1 MAGRAIK
8 ESPDRKAPDERRS
21 FGTLSLPIEGRV
33 LADEIGIGP
42 QSSNIVMAA
51 DIEATQSIRRGER
64 NMKTLTI
71 LNIEDSEEDYKL
83 VLRHLTKVGYEVYS
97 EKVETAEAMRSALA
111 SREWDIVISDYRMP
125 RFSGLEAFQ
134 VLKESGLD
142 IPFIIISG
150 TIGEETAV
158 NTLLAG
164 VSDYLMKGNL
174 SRLAPAIERGIE
186 EAKNRRIQR
195 STEAALRR
203 SEERYRLLFER
214 NPMPMW
220 VYDVET
226 LIFLAVNLAA
236 EEHYG
241 YSAEEFRTMTIKDIR
256 PAEDTVALDANLK
269 QTPEMI
275 DAGDEWRH
283 KKKDGSIINVEITSH
298 ALVFDGK
305 KARLVLA
312 NDITK
317 RIQAEEE
324 LRKSEEQ
331 LKQSLKLES
340 IGRLAGGIAHDF
352 NNMLTAINGYSEL
365 TLRRLDEN
373 DPLRSNIEEI
383 KKAGERSAELTKQL
397 LAFSRRQML
406 QSKILDINQVVS
418 DTVLMLERL
427 IGEDIDLVTV
437 LESDTANI
445 EADPGQLSLVILNL
459 VVNSRDAMPEGGTIT
474 IETKN
479 VFLDDA
485 YARQHVSVKP
495 GRFVM
500 LSIGDTGVGMD
511 AQTQQQ
517 IFEPFFTTKE
527 VGKGTGLGLSTV
539 YGIVKQS
546 NGNIWVYSEVGKGTV
561 FKIYLPQIAESS
573 SPVEEA
579 RSAVSFWG
587 TETILV
593 VEDEDMVRNLTVEV
607 LESCGYEV
615 LQARNGIEAL
625 DFCKSYGAKID
636 LLITDIVMPQIGG
649 RELAE
654 RMLHNDPS
662 LCVLFTSGYTDD
674 AIVRHGILEEDAN
687 FIQKPFNLDDL
698 GKKVR
703 ELLDGQRTSGN

>member
-1 MAGRAIK
+1 
-8 ESPDRKAPDERRS
+8 
-21 FGTLSLPIEGRV
+21 
-33 LADEIGIGP
+33 
-42 QSSNIVMAA
+42 
-51 DIEATQSIRRGER
+51 
-64 NMKTLTI
+64 MKTLTI

-83 VLRHLTKVGYEVYS
+83 VLRHLTKAGYELYS

-125 RFSGLEAFQ
+125 TFSGLEAFR

-164 VSDYLMKGNL
+164 VNDYLMKGNL
-174 SRLAPAIERGIE
+174 SRLAPAVERGIE
-186 EAKNRRIQR
+186 EVKNRRIQR

-203 SEERYRLLFER
+203 SEERYRLLFEK
-214 NPMPMW
+214 NPLPMW
-220 VYDVET
+220 VYDVDT
-226 LIFLAVNLAA
+226 LIFLAVNIAA

-256 PAEDTVALDANLK
+256 PAEDAAALEANLS
-269 QTPEMI
+269 QTPGMI
-275 DAGDEWRH
+275 DVGDEWRH
-283 KKKDGSIINVEITSH
+283 KKKDGSIINVEVTSH
-298 ALVFDGK
+298 ALMFDGK

-312 NDITK
+312 NDVTK

-373 DPLRSNIEEI
+373 DPLRPNIEEI

-406 QSKILDINQVVS
+406 QSKVLDINQVVS

-437 LESDTANI
+437 LDSNTANI

-459 VVNSRDAMPEGGTIT
+459 VVNSRDAMPDGGTIT

-495 GRFVM
+495 GPYVM
-500 LSIGDTGVGMD
+500 LSIGDTGIGMD

-539 YGIVKQS
+539 YGIIKQS
-546 NGNIWVYSEVGKGTV
+546 NGNIWVYSEVDKGTV
-561 FKIYLPQIAESS
+561 FKIYLPQITESS
-573 SPVEEA
+573 SPIEEA
-579 RSAVSFWG
+579 KPTDSFLG

-625 DFCKSYGAKID
+625 DFCKSYKEKID

-654 RMLHNDPS
+654 RMLHEDPS

-698 GKKVR
+698 GKKVS
-703 ELLDGQRTSGN
+703 ELLDVHRTPGN

>member
-1 MAGRAIK
+1 
-8 ESPDRKAPDERRS
+8 
-21 FGTLSLPIEGRV
+21 
-33 LADEIGIGP
+33 
-42 QSSNIVMAA
+42 
-51 DIEATQSIRRGER
+51 
-64 NMKTLTI
+64 MKTLTI

-83 VLRHLTKVGYEVYS
+83 VLRHLTKAGYELYS

-125 RFSGLEAFQ
+125 TFSGLEAFR

-164 VSDYLMKGNL
+164 VNDYLMKGNL
-174 SRLAPAIERGIE
+174 SRLAPAVERGIE
-186 EAKNRRIQR
+186 EVKNRRIQR
-195 STEAALRR
+195 CTEAALRR
-203 SEERYRLLFER
+203 SEERYRLLFEK
-214 NPMPMW
+214 NPLPMW
-220 VYDVET
+220 VYDVDT
-226 LIFLAVNLAA
+226 LIFLAVNIAA

-256 PAEDTVALDANLK
+256 PAEDAAALEANLS
-269 QTPEMI
+269 QTPGMI
-275 DAGDEWRH
+275 DVGDEWRH
-283 KKKDGSIINVEITSH
+283 KKKDGSIINVEVTSH
-298 ALVFDGK
+298 ALMFDGK

-312 NDITK
+312 NDVTK

-373 DPLRSNIEEI
+373 DPLRPNIEEI

-406 QSKILDINQVVS
+406 QSKVLDINQVVS

-437 LESDTANI
+437 LDSNTANI

-459 VVNSRDAMPEGGTIT
+459 VVNSRDAMPDGGTIT

-495 GRFVM
+495 GPYVM
-500 LSIGDTGVGMD
+500 LSIGDTGIGMD

-539 YGIVKQS
+539 YGIIKQS
-546 NGNIWVYSEVGKGTV
+546 NGNIWVYSEVDKGTV
-561 FKIYLPQIAESS
+561 FKIYLPQITESS
-573 SPVEEA
+573 SPIEEA
-579 RSAVSFWG
+579 KPTDSFLG

-625 DFCKSYGAKID
+625 DFCKSYKEKID

-654 RMLHNDPS
+654 RMLHEDPS

-698 GKKVR
+698 GKKVS
-703 ELLDGQRTSGN
+703 ELLDVHRTPGN

>member
-1 MAGRAIK
+1 
-8 ESPDRKAPDERRS
+8 
-21 FGTLSLPIEGRV
+21 
-33 LADEIGIGP
+33 
-42 QSSNIVMAA
+42 
-51 DIEATQSIRRGER
+51 
-64 NMKTLTI
+64 MKTLTI

-83 VLRHLTKVGYEVYS
+83 VLRHLTKAGYELYS

-125 RFSGLEAFQ
+125 TFSGLEAFR

-164 VSDYLMKGNL
+164 VNDYLMKGNL
-174 SRLAPAIERGIE
+174 SRLAPAVERGIE
-186 EAKNRRIQR
+186 EVKNRRIQR

-203 SEERYRLLFER
+203 SEERYRLLFEK
-214 NPMPMW
+214 NPLPMW
-220 VYDVET
+220 VYDVDT
-226 LIFLAVNLAA
+226 LIFLAVNIAA

-256 PAEDTVALDANLK
+256 PAEDAAALEANLS
-269 QTPEMI
+269 QTPGMI
-275 DAGDEWRH
+275 DVGDEWRH
-283 KKKDGSIINVEITSH
+283 KKKDGSIINVEVTSH
-298 ALVFDGK
+298 ALMFDGK

-312 NDITK
+312 NDVTK

-373 DPLRSNIEEI
+373 DPLRPNIEEI

-406 QSKILDINQVVS
+406 QSKVLDINQVVS

-437 LESDTANI
+437 LDSNTANI

-459 VVNSRDAMPEGGTIT
+459 VVNSRDAMPDGGTIT

-495 GRFVM
+495 GPYVM
-500 LSIGDTGVGMD
+500 LSIGDTGIGMD

-539 YGIVKQS
+539 YGIIKQS

-561 FKIYLPQIAESS
+561 FKIYLPQITESS
-573 SPVEEA
+573 SPIEEA
-579 RSAVSFWG
+579 KPTDSFLG

-625 DFCKSYGAKID
+625 DFCKSYKEKID

-654 RMLHNDPS
+654 RMLHEDPS

-703 ELLDGQRTSGN
+703 ELLDVHRTPGN

>member
-1 MAGRAIK
+1 
-8 ESPDRKAPDERRS
+8 
-21 FGTLSLPIEGRV
+21 
-33 LADEIGIGP
+33 
-42 QSSNIVMAA
+42 
-51 DIEATQSIRRGER
+51 
-64 NMKTLTI
+64 MKTLTI

-83 VLRHLTKVGYEVYS
+83 VLRHLTKAGYELYS

-125 RFSGLEAFQ
+125 TFSGLEAFR

-164 VSDYLMKGNL
+164 VNDYLMKGNL
-174 SRLAPAIERGIE
+174 SRLAPAVERGIE
-186 EAKNRRIQR
+186 EVKNRRIQR

-203 SEERYRLLFER
+203 SEERYRLLFEK
-214 NPMPMW
+214 NPLPMW
-220 VYDVET
+220 VYDVDT
-226 LIFLAVNLAA
+226 LIFLAVNIAA

-256 PAEDTVALDANLK
+256 PAEDAAALEANLS
-269 QTPEMI
+269 QTPGMI
-275 DAGDEWRH
+275 DVGDEWRH
-283 KKKDGSIINVEITSH
+283 KKKDGSIINVEVTSH
-298 ALVFDGK
+298 ALMFDGK

-312 NDITK
+312 NDVTK

-373 DPLRSNIEEI
+373 DPLRPNIEEI

-406 QSKILDINQVVS
+406 QSKVLDINQVVS

-437 LESDTANI
+437 LDSNTANI

-459 VVNSRDAMPEGGTIT
+459 VVNSRDAMPDGGTIT

-495 GRFVM
+495 GPYVM
-500 LSIGDTGVGMD
+500 LSIGDTGIGMD

-539 YGIVKQS
+539 YGIIKQS
-546 NGNIWVYSEVGKGTV
+546 NGNIWVYSEVDKGTV
-561 FKIYLPQIAESS
+561 FKIYLPQITESS
-573 SPVEEA
+573 SPIEEA
-579 RSAVSFWG
+579 KPTDSFLG

-625 DFCKSYGAKID
+625 DFCKSYKEKID

-654 RMLHNDPS
+654 RMLHEDPS

-703 ELLDGQRTSGN
+703 ELLDVHRTPGN

>member
-1 MAGRAIK
+1 M
-8 ESPDRKAPDERRS
+8 EFQP
-21 FGTLSLPIEGRV
+21 
-33 LADEIGIGP
+33 
-42 QSSNIVMAA
+42 
-51 DIEATQSIRRGER
+51 
-64 NMKTLTI
+64 
-71 LNIEDSEEDYKL
+71 NIEDSEEDYKL
-83 VLRHLTKVGYEVYS
+83 VLRHLTKAGYELYS

-125 RFSGLEAFQ
+125 TFSGLEAFR

-164 VSDYLMKGNL
+164 VNDYLMKGNL
-174 SRLAPAIERGIE
+174 SRLAPAVERGIE
-186 EAKNRRIQR
+186 EVKNRRIQR

-203 SEERYRLLFER
+203 SEERYRLLFEK
-214 NPMPMW
+214 NPLPMW
-220 VYDVET
+220 VYDVDT
-226 LIFLAVNLAA
+226 LIFLAVNIAA

-256 PAEDTVALDANLK
+256 PAEDAAALEANLS
-269 QTPEMI
+269 QTPGMI
-275 DAGDEWRH
+275 DVGDEWRH
-283 KKKDGSIINVEITSH
+283 KKKDGSIINVEVTSH
-298 ALVFDGK
+298 ALMFDGK

-312 NDITK
+312 NDVTK

-373 DPLRSNIEEI
+373 DPLRPNIEEI

-406 QSKILDINQVVS
+406 QSKVLDINQVVS

-437 LESDTANI
+437 LDSNTANI

-459 VVNSRDAMPEGGTIT
+459 VVNSRDAMPDGGTIT

-495 GRFVM
+495 GPYVM
-500 LSIGDTGVGMD
+500 LSIGDTGIGMD

-539 YGIVKQS
+539 YGIIKQS

-561 FKIYLPQIAESS
+561 FKIYLPQITESS
-573 SPVEEA
+573 SPIEEA
-579 RSAVSFWG
+579 KPTDSFLG

-625 DFCKSYGAKID
+625 DFCKSYKEKID

-654 RMLHNDPS
+654 RMLHEDPS

-703 ELLDGQRTSGN
+703 ELLDVHRTPGN

>member
-1 MAGRAIK
+1 
-8 ESPDRKAPDERRS
+8 
-21 FGTLSLPIEGRV
+21 
-33 LADEIGIGP
+33 
-42 QSSNIVMAA
+42 
-51 DIEATQSIRRGER
+51 
-64 NMKTLTI
+64 
-71 LNIEDSEEDYKL
+71 
-83 VLRHLTKVGYEVYS
+83 
-97 EKVETAEAMRSALA
+97 
-111 SREWDIVISDYRMP
+111 
-125 RFSGLEAFQ
+125 
-134 VLKESGLD
+134 
-142 IPFIIISG
+142 
-150 TIGEETAV
+150 
-158 NTLLAG
+158 
-164 VSDYLMKGNL
+164 
-174 SRLAPAIERGIE
+174 
-186 EAKNRRIQR
+186 
-195 STEAALRR
+195 
-203 SEERYRLLFER
+203 
-214 NPMPMW
+214 MW
-220 VYDVET
+220 VYDVDT
-226 LIFLAVNLAA
+226 LIFLAVNIAA

-256 PAEDTVALDANLK
+256 PAEDAAALEANLS
-269 QTPEMI
+269 QTPGMI
-275 DAGDEWRH
+275 DVGDEWRH
-283 KKKDGSIINVEITSH
+283 KKKDGSIINVEVTSH
-298 ALVFDGK
+298 ALMFDGK

-312 NDITK
+312 NDVTK

-373 DPLRSNIEEI
+373 DPLRPNIEEI

-406 QSKILDINQVVS
+406 QSKVLDINQVVS

-437 LESDTANI
+437 LDSNTANI

-459 VVNSRDAMPEGGTIT
+459 VVNSRDAMPDGGTIT

-495 GRFVM
+495 GPYVM
-500 LSIGDTGVGMD
+500 LSIGDTGIGMD

-539 YGIVKQS
+539 YGIIKQS

-561 FKIYLPQIAESS
+561 FKIYLPQITESS
-573 SPVEEA
+573 SPIEEA
-579 RSAVSFWG
+579 KPTDSFLG

-625 DFCKSYGAKID
+625 DFCKSYKEKID

-654 RMLHNDPS
+654 RMLHEDPS

-703 ELLDGQRTSGN
+703 ELLDVHRTPGN

>member
-1 MAGRAIK
+1 
-8 ESPDRKAPDERRS
+8 
-21 FGTLSLPIEGRV
+21 
-33 LADEIGIGP
+33 
-42 QSSNIVMAA
+42 
-51 DIEATQSIRRGER
+51 
-64 NMKTLTI
+64 MKTLTI

-83 VLRHLTKVGYEVYS
+83 VLRHLTKAGYELYS

-125 RFSGLEAFQ
+125 TFSGLEAFR

-164 VSDYLMKGNL
+164 VNDYLMKGNL
-174 SRLAPAIERGIE
+174 SRLAPAVERGIE
-186 EAKNRRIQR
+186 EVKNRRIQR

-203 SEERYRLLFER
+203 SEERYRLLFEK
-214 NPMPMW
+214 NPLPMW
-220 VYDVET
+220 VYDVDT
-226 LIFLAVNLAA
+226 LIFLAVNIAA

-256 PAEDTVALDANLK
+256 PAEDAAALEANLS
-269 QTPEMI
+269 QTPGMI
-275 DAGDEWRH
+275 DVGDEWRH
-283 KKKDGSIINVEITSH
+283 KKKDGSIINVEVTSH
-298 ALVFDGK
+298 ALMFDGK

-312 NDITK
+312 NDVTK

-373 DPLRSNIEEI
+373 DPLRPNIEEI

-406 QSKILDINQVVS
+406 QSKVLDINQVVS

-437 LESDTANI
+437 LDSNTANI

-459 VVNSRDAMPEGGTIT
+459 VVNSRDAMPDGGTIT

-495 GRFVM
+495 GPYVM
-500 LSIGDTGVGMD
+500 LSIGDTGIGMD

-539 YGIVKQS
+539 YGIIKQS

-561 FKIYLPQIAESS
+561 FKIYLPQITESS
-573 SPVEEA
+573 SPIEEA
-579 RSAVSFWG
+579 KPTDSFLG

-625 DFCKSYGAKID
+625 DFCKSYKEKID

-654 RMLHNDPS
+654 RMLHEDPS

-698 GKKVR
+698 GKKVS
-703 ELLDGQRTSGN
+703 ELLDVHRTPGN